1 MDSEVTNCYW
11 PVSPD
16 TENPY
21 VAVVK
26 LILDPGGSSASAD
39 PNFDESICGK
49 VVTSFTSEEILSSLQ
64 ANAAQGVTWIRGMNG
79 PTFQWDKLH
88 ISAVYTEVEKAIAQA
103 NALNRE
109 QYQNFEIIDQ
119 ALASVVYGLDS
130 TRQSEVDAMAQW
142 ILDAIVDLV
151 YKDADY
157 TKVDEAIV
165 KAESLNKDEY
175 KDFSG
180 VDAAIQA
187 VVRGK
192 NITQQAEV
200 DAVAQAIEDAIAAL
214 EKKEE
219 IPVNPTEPATP
230 SDSGTINGSTE
241 HGSVEQGMNSPQT
254 GDNSN
259 TVIWITVAVLAASV
273 VTVTFVVTRKRKS
286 E

>member
-1 MDSEVTNCYW
+1 MLLRE
-11 PVSPD
+11 
-16 TENPY
+16 
-21 VAVVK
+21 
-26 LILDPGGSSASAD
+26 LH
-39 PNFDESICGK
+39 
-49 VVTSFTSEEILSSLQ
+49 
-64 ANAAQGVTWIRGMNG
+64 WIRGMNG

-192 NITQQAEV
+192 SITQQAEV
-200 DAVAQAIEDAIAAL
+200 DAMAQAIEDAIAAL

-241 HGSVEQGMNSPQT
+241 HGSVEQGDEFTANRRQ
-254 GDNSN
+254 
-259 TVIWITVAVLAASV
+259 
-273 VTVTFVVTRKRKS
+273 
-286 E
+286 